1 MLADHCGE
9 CGAGETRFEGIDF
22 SVEHAGKTVEVG
34 NLSGWRCGACGEVRF
49 DPESAARYA
58 EAGDRLVLE
67 ARQVQALELRNIRR
81 RLGLSQKRAATLT
94 GGGHNAFSRY
104 ERGEAVPVAAV
115 VNLFRLLDRH
125 PELLPEIDVEQT
137 SDDRIRTRA
146 PIAGGAEASSRTKNS
161 TGSRLQNACLEWVA

>member
-1 MLADHCGE
+1 VLADRCGE

-115 VNLFRLLDRH
+115 VNLFRLLNRH
-125 PELLPEIDVEQT
+125 PELLREIDVVPAS
-137 SDDRIRTRA
+137 SDEVETRA
-146 PIAGGAEASSRTKNS
+146 TIA
-161 TGSRLQNACLEWVA
+161 TGLAHPSRLMPLARND